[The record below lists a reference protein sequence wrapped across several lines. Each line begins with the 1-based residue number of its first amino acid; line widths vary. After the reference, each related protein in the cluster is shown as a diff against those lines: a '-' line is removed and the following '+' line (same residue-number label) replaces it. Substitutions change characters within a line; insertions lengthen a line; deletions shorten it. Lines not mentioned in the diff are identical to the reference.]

1 MPVKTATS
9 GAFLLKT
16 ALPILTAASLAV
28 AFATAFAVWS
38 ASETDRIA
46 IARQERLVHVIV
58 DQLRSGIAHDQESV
72 TVWDDSVEAVE
83 AQNLE
88 WIDVNL
94 GSWMQ
99 TYFGHDG
106 AFVLT
111 ADRVPLYAYLDGAV
125 QAPQS
130 FHALQRIVGR
140 LLDDLQKR
148 LAAGDQTGVTD
159 KVLSIGSTD
168 IAVVNG
174 HPSIVSVKPIVS
186 DSGEIEQEPGQEALH
201 VAVRYLD
208 SDFLDQLERDYLIE
222 NLGFAWALPKTDH
235 QSSVKIPDG
244 SGKTIGYFT
253 WTPYQPGS
261 TVLKRVAPVM
271 ISFLVASLLL
281 ISILLA
287 ALRRRSIKLQAS
299 QAEIQHLAT
308 HDQLTGLPN
317 RRTFER
323 SLDEG
328 LQRIRAEGG
337 ALGVFYLDLDRFKEV
352 NDTLGHPAGDE
363 LLREFARRLVDLT
376 GPQAVVARL
385 GGDEFTIFVP
395 DVASRDDLERLA
407 EDLIEMARQPF
418 SIAGS
423 QAFVGVSVG
432 IAIAPEHGLDR
443 VNLTRRAD
451 VAMYHAK
458 HSGRSS
464 HCLYSEEMDS
474 LIEARR
480 ELENDLREAL
490 DRGGQL
496 HLHYQP
502 LYSAASSEL
511 TGVEA
516 LVRWKHPSRGWIS
529 PVVFVAIA
537 EEVGLIHRLG
547 EWVLTEACLATK
559 AWPVETVAVNVS
571 ALELSKAGYAMRV
584 ANTLMRTGANPR
596 HLELEVTESTFTA
609 KDGECQRNI
618 QALRELGVR
627 FAIDDFGTGFSSL
640 SRLQQLDVDR
650 IKIDR
655 SFVQGFGKDGSDEA
669 IVRAIIDLAKA
680 SGLRTTAEGVE
691 TELQNERLRSIGC
704 DELQG
709 FLLHKPVP
717 PEEIERLWMEKRP
730 LKTAA
735 QSRENG

>member
-1 MPVKTATS
+1 MPVKTATT

-38 ASETDRIA
+38 ASETDRVA

-72 TVWDDSVEAVE
+72 TVWDDSVKAVE
-83 AQNLE
+83 ARDLE
-88 WIDVNL
+88 WLDVNL

-111 ADRVPLYAYLDGAV
+111 ADRVPLYAYLDGSV

-130 FHALQRIVGR
+130 FNALQRIVGP

-174 HPSIVSVKPIVS
+174 HPSIVSVKPIIS

-201 VAVRYLD
+201 VAIRYLD

-222 NLGFAWALPKTDH
+222 NLGFAWALQKTDH

-261 TVLKRVAPVM
+261 TVLTRVAPVM

-281 ISILLA
+281 ITILLA
-287 ALRRRSIKLQAS
+287 ALRRRSMRLQAS

-328 LQRIRAEGG
+328 LQRIRTEGG
-337 ALGVFYLDLDRFKEV
+337 ALGLFYLDLDRFKEV

-395 DVASRDDLERLA
+395 DVAARDVLARLA

-418 SIAGS
+418 SIGGS

-432 IAIAPEHGLDR
+432 IASAPEHGLDR
-443 VNLTRRAD
+443 VTLTRRAD

-464 HCLYSEEMDS
+464 YCIYSEEMDS

-480 ELENDLREAL
+480 ELEKDLREAL

-496 HLHYQP
+496 SLHYQP

-537 EEVGLIHRLG
+537 DEAGLIHRLG

-559 AWPVETVAVNVS
+559 AWPIETVAVNVS

-584 ANTLMRTGANPR
+584 ANTLMQTGANPR
-596 HLELEVTESTFTA
+596 HLELEVTETTFTA

-730 LKTAA
+730 VKKAA
-735 QSRENG
+735 QSREN